1 MEKVEQQ
8 LQVINL
14 KQLPIIEERLQSVKE
29 SIERRTSAAAALA
42 VTEAT
47 RSDVKKI
54 RTEIRAEFAG
64 FESQRMQVKK
74 AIMAP
79 YDAFEKIYKECV
91 TDPYKA
97 ADEALAGKIAD
108 VESGLKKKKEED
120 VHAFFTEMAA
130 GLNLEWVK
138 FEQLGLKVTLTSS
151 TKSLKQS
158 IASGVAKVARD
169 CSAIEESP
177 DRDEIMV
184 EYKKSLDLGAACQ
197 IVQQRHKQLE
207 AQRRAS
213 AIRDEKM
220 AAAKAAEQKVAAE
233 IEQERI
239 VEAPVSVSDPAK
251 VSTPTDQKAHQS
263 DAAAAPAASPKMYVA
278 KFAVTGTIDQLRAL
292 KSFLETEGMKYDTIS

>member
-54 RTEIRAEFAG
+54 RTEIRAEFAS

-97 ADEALAGKIAD
+97 ADEALAG
-108 VESGLKKKKEED
+108 L
-120 VHAFFTEMAA
+120 
-130 GLNLEWVK
+130 
-138 FEQLGLKVTLTSS
+138 
-151 TKSLKQS
+151 SL
-158 IASGVAKVARD
+158 IH
-169 CSAIEESP
+169 I
-177 DRDEIMV
+177 
-184 EYKKSLDLGAACQ
+184 
-197 IVQQRHKQLE
+197 
-207 AQRRAS
+207 
-213 AIRDEKM
+213 
-220 AAAKAAEQKVAAE
+220 
-233 IEQERI
+233 
-239 VEAPVSVSDPAK
+239 
-251 VSTPTDQKAHQS
+251 
-263 DAAAAPAASPKMYVA
+263 
-278 KFAVTGTIDQLRAL
+278 
-292 KSFLETEGMKYDTIS
+292 